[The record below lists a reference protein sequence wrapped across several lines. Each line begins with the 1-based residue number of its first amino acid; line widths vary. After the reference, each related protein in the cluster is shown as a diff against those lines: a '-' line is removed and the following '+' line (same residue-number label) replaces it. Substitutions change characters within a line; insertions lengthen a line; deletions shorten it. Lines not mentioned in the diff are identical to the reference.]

1 MGINKSLFLACA
13 CFLSSF
19 FVQLSAQKAE
29 SDTLIENGR
38 KFKLHS
44 VQPKQT
50 LYSISR
56 IYSVSQDSII
66 AFNPELLA
74 GLKSGQT
81 IKIPFG
87 IVKTEKS
94 DAKLTYTVEEKETLY
109 SIAKKF
115 NTSVEELERLNPE
128 VKNGLK
134 KGVVLN
140 LPQMKSIEAKQES
153 TEKKEEKKT
162 KTCLPLTK
170 EERSTKKYT
179 LSFLLPFYS
188 QIGSDQSKAHYA
200 VDFYNGASLALDS
213 LALSGLNASVRFYDT
228 ANDSAVIRKL
238 FQKSELN
245 QSDVIIGPLYSSSF
259 IEAVRLAK
267 KRNIPLVSPF
277 AQNKAIVE
285 GNQNAV
291 KITPDVKTQ
300 YTNLV
305 KTIQKKHPSANV
317 VLLKNSNVSDK
328 ESTQM
333 MKSCL
338 MAQDYLPIKEVDY
351 TGISSVKENLDAN
364 KRNVVIFLSSV
375 QAQVLDFTAK
385 LSSLASQF
393 DILLVGLNEWN
404 NYESI
409 NFNYLSNLNFHFT
422 NTTLNLSEN
431 PAYDSFS
438 MAYQTKFKK
447 EPSVYAIQ
455 GFDVAFFIAQ
465 GLLEY
470 GSGFFECLNYVPT
483 YHGLNNTYEFKR
495 SSAQNGFENI
505 RSNVMMIKDMKYVK
519 ADNE

>member
-1 MGINKSLFLACA
+1 MQLF
-13 CFLSSF
+13 
-19 FVQLSAQKAE
+19 AQKSE
-29 SDTLIENGR
+29 QDTLIENGR

-56 IYSVSQDSII
+56 IYSVSQDTLI
-66 AFNPELLA
+66 AFNPELTA

-81 IKIPFG
+81 IKIPLG

-94 DAKLTYTVEEKETLY
+94 DAKLTYTVQEKETLY

-115 NTSVEELERLNPE
+115 NTSIEELERLNPE

-140 LPQMKSIEAKQES
+140 LPQKKSIEAKQEP

-162 KTCLPLTK
+162 KTCLPLSK
-170 EERSTKKYT
+170 DERSTKKYT

-188 QIGSDQSKAHYA
+188 QPGSDQSKAHFA
-200 VDFYNGASLALDS
+200 VDFYNGASMALDS
-213 LALSGLNASVRFYDT
+213 MAYLGLNASVKLYDT
-228 ANDSAVIRKL
+228 ANDSLIIRKL
-238 FQKSELN
+238 FQNNELN
-245 QSDVIIGPLYSSSF
+245 QSDVIIGPLYSSAF
-259 IEAVRLAK
+259 TEAARLAK
-267 KRNIPLVSPF
+267 KRNIPMVSPF
-277 AQNKAIVE
+277 AQSKVIVE
-285 GNQNAV
+285 GNQNTL

-305 KTIQKKHPSANV
+305 KNLQKKHPSANV

-328 ESTQM
+328 ESAQM
-333 MKSCL
+333 MKTCL

-351 TGISSVKENLDAN
+351 TGISSVKENLVAN

-385 LSSLASQF
+385 LSSLSNQF

-409 NFNYLSNLNFHFT
+409 NFNHLSNLNFHFT

-431 PAYDSFS
+431 TSYDAFCSS
-438 MAYQTKFKK
+438 YQSKFKK
-447 EPSVYAIQ
+447 DPSIYASQ
-455 GFDVAFFIAQ
+455 GFDVVFYIAQ

-470 GSGFFECLNYVPT
+470 GNSFFECLNYIPA
-483 YHGLNNTYEFKR
+483 YQGLNNTYEFKR
-495 SSAQNGFENI
+495 SSTQNGFENI
-505 RSNVMMIKDMKYVK
+505 RSNVMMIKEMKYVK